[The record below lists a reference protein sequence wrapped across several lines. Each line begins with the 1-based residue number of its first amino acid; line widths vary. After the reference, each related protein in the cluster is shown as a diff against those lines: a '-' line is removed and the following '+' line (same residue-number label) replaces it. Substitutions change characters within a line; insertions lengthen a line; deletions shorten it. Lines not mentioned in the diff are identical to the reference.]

1 MTTATTMTAKTM
13 TPTRR
18 MIRRRAAE
26 LPYWRAGHV
35 HRHGGGAVHVHRH
48 DHDDATSHAVT
59 PELDSTPPQHAHNHK
74 TAARR
79 ALLLILGS
87 SPMVEGIPAFF
98 AAGKYGV
105 GVSAMAAQHNRLRR
119 PLRLLD
125 GGFAPHESWRVRALR
140 RSLERRFHCA
150 CRRGFLA
157 VASRLLRLIPVA
169 RFAQVPV
176 IPATARLAGQSTQGD
191 DRRRFKGAQDGGGL
205 LWQADSIGSRPSRT
219 QPIVVVGAT
228 RPDSVR
234 LV

>member
-1 MTTATTMTAKTM
+1 
-13 TPTRR
+13 
-18 MIRRRAAE
+18 
-26 LPYWRAGHV
+26 
-35 HRHGGGAVHVHRH
+35 VHRH

-105 GVSAMAAQHNRLRR
+105 GVSAMAAQHNRHLRR

-176 IPATARLAGQSTQGD
+176 IPRPLGWQVNRPKATIEEGSKVRKTGAACSGKPILLEADPANRGRWRHQAGQRSPCLGIVITL
-191 DRRRFKGAQDGGGL
+191 RCSLGAL
-205 LWQADSIGSRPSRT
+205 
-219 QPIVVVGAT
+219 
-228 RPDSVR
+228 
-234 LV
+234 

>member
-1 MTTATTMTAKTM
+1 
-13 TPTRR
+13 

-26 LPYWRAGHV
+26 LPYWRARHV

-79 ALLLILGS
+79 ALLLILVS

-105 GVSAMAAQHNRLRR
+105 GVSAMAAQYNRHLRR

-125 GGFAPHESWRVRALR
+125 GGFAPRESWRVRALW
-140 RSLERRFHCA
+140 RSLERRFHRP
-150 CRRGFLA
+150 CRRGFLS
-157 VASRLLRLIPVA
+157 VAGRVLTLIPVA
-169 RFAQVPV
+169 PSHKYRSF
-176 IPATARLAGQSTQGD
+176 R
-191 DRRRFKGAQDGGGL
+191 DR
-205 LWQADSIGSRPSRT
+205 
-219 QPIVVVGAT
+219 
-228 RPDSVR
+228 
-234 LV
+234 